1 MGESVQRRPYGIL
14 LDNNPFF
21 FFFFG
26 YSSILKGNKCRTRK
40 GIKFGIKRL
49 IINLAEEFSLRTKF

>member
-21 FFFFG
+21 FFFFWIFLNPEG
-26 YSSILKGNKCRTRK
+26 KQVQDKKGNKIWDK
-40 GIKFGIKRL
+40 EV
-49 IINLAEEFSLRTKF
+49 NH

>member
-21 FFFFG
+21 FFFFFWFFLNAEG
-26 YSSILKGNKCRTRK
+26 KKVEDKKGKKNWDKE
-40 GIKFGIKRL
+40 G
-49 IINLAEEFSLRTKF
+49 NH